1 MPGLPRASAGGAR
14 TRWPR
19 SAPRASEG
27 LISRDGYKRGMEH
40 PKLYVGS
47 IVIDC
52 DNFEKVAT
60 FWQAALGYLP
70 RDPGADGWTVLKDPS
85 GKGPNVSINRTSE
98 GPLDQYRLHLDLYT
112 EDRAG
117 EVERL
122 VRLGATVH
130 HRPPPGHDFVEMAD
144 PEGHLFCVVQV

>member
-1 MPGLPRASAGGAR
+1 MGRPG
-14 TRWPR
+14 
-19 SAPRASEG
+19 
-27 LISRDGYKRGMEH
+27 
-40 PKLYVGS
+40 LYVGS

-52 DNFEKVAT
+52 DDFGKVAD
-60 FWQAALGYLP
+60 FWQEALRYSP
-70 RDPGADGWTVLKDPS
+70 REPGSDGWVVLKDPS
-85 GKGPNVSINRTSE
+85 GHGPNVSINRTSE

-112 EDRAG
+112 QDQAG

-122 VRLGATVH
+122 VRLGAAVH